1 MVVDLKKKK
10 KHKKKRVGD
19 WVRVGIRLSVVK
31 EDLASSDW
39 MWKNIIVYLFWKF
52 SNPFFAIIIKGKD
65 GIFEMSKH

>member
-1 MVVDLKKKK
+1 MGKG
-10 KHKKKRVGD
+10 GD
-19 WVRVGIRLSVVK
+19 WVK
-31 EDLASSDW
+31 EALASSDW